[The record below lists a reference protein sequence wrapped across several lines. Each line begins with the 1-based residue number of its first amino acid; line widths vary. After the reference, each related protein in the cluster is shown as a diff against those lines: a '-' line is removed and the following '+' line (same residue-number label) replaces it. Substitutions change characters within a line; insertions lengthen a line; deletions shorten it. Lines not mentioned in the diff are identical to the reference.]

1 MEPPAAH
8 TPTHH
13 SKDGI
18 GLMALSDTQ
27 TTLVCVSQ
35 PRSREQWWAVRSPKH
50 PKGWASLAVGRGGE
64 KRELFPALA
73 IFNTWSHVQTRQQ
86 PTQAKIKAVTEQ
98 SKLSPIY
105 ITLQLK
111 PPMALL
117 HSAVLRLYS
126 VRSNVSLDFKR
137 MRDIALNDRRW
148 AENSRADKW
157 KMRISEGQSGMAR

>member
-1 MEPPAAH
+1 M
-8 TPTHH
+8 
-13 SKDGI
+13 
-18 GLMALSDTQ
+18 
-27 TTLVCVSQ
+27 
-35 PRSREQWWAVRSPKH
+35 
-50 PKGWASLAVGRGGE
+50 GRGGE

-117 HSAVLRLYS
+117 HSAFLRLYS